1 MTDQL
6 DVKKCVD
13 ELIQRLNVPDEL
25 PKYVLSPLQ
34 VELFKK
40 HLGASDEMKGGEK

>member
-25 PKYVLSPLQ
+25 YSYGESEVGRLASML
-34 VELFKK
+34 EG
-40 HLGASDEMKGGEK
+40 GAS